1 MINYLHYHLLYTKP
15 PSELS
20 FRKRKKIQF
29 LSRKLLLKYLP
40 ALLMISQTA
49 AGVAGT
55 MDLWSRHSLPMLTMW
70 KPSTSF
76 SGAMALHTAR
86 SLMCSEGGEEPT
98 QTLLINCYLQ
108 QWDPAAGIL
117 VVRDVL
123 ACAAMCWL
131 CLPGSGSWTSRPLTL
146 QSRFILSISSS
157 SSSWETELGRTTVS
171 LEIPARHHRR
181 RTTHKT
187 CV

>member
-1 MINYLHYHLLYTKP
+1 
-15 PSELS
+15 
-20 FRKRKKIQF
+20 
-29 LSRKLLLKYLP
+29 
-40 ALLMISQTA
+40 MISQTA

-55 MDLWSRHSLPMLTMW
+55 MDLWSRHSLPIFTMW

-86 SLMCSEGGEEPT
+86 SLICSEGVKGPHKRYW
-98 QTLLINCYLQ
+98 LIVTYSSGICSR
-108 QWDPAAGIL
+108 DPHGQRSSSVQL
-117 VVRDVL
+117 R
-123 ACAAMCWL
+123 WL

-171 LEIPARHHRR
+171 LEIPAWHHRYC
-181 RTTHKT
+181 T
-187 CV
+187 CLTFVQHVDTQEWMKVRVLPRMLAARVLFFT